1 MKVLIPAFVLF
12 VLSVA
17 KAAEPIDL
25 PTTLRLAGAN
35 AIDVQIAEQRLAE
48 AQGNEQQRVLA
59 FIPTLSVGIGYKNHQ
74 GAIQE
79 VGGNVFDV
87 SKNSTALG
95 GTAALDLN
103 LGEALYQQQAIA
115 ADKNIA
121 AQRFAMQAKAAA
133 AYFELVR
140 AQALVAV
147 ADEAVK
153 ISQSY
158 GKQVT
163 NAVAAGVA
171 FKGDALRVDVQTRR
185 NQLDLEKAKGAVQ
198 QASVQLAAMLRL
210 DPSVTLRASE
220 GEPRVLT
227 LVSTSS
233 NVKALTEKALA
244 QRPELAQQL
253 AALAAARHERDA
265 AVKGPWV
272 PTLTA
277 QVFGGGL
284 DGGTGSSTRGM
295 EDSEDYFVGLSW
307 KIGAGGLFDRG
318 RTRSANAKLK
328 QVELEQ
334 AQIKEAIVAEV
345 VAANEQAKAL
355 AKQVEA
361 AREGV
366 KAAEE
371 NNKLTHERQEF
382 AVGIVLE
389 TVLAEQEL
397 TQARIDYL
405 DAVTAHN
412 AAQYLLLKAVGNLGG
427 SGK

>member
-1 MKVLIPAFVLF
+1 MKVRIPTFVFF

-17 KAAEPIDL
+17 KGDEPIDL

-35 AIDVQIAEQRLAE
+35 AIEVQLAQQKLEE
-48 AQGNEQQRVLA
+48 ARGNEQQRVLA
-59 FIPTLSVGIGYKNHQ
+59 FIPTLSVGIGYKKHQ

-103 LGEALYQQQAIA
+103 LGEAIYQRLAAKQQAIA
-115 ADKNIA
+115 ADKDIA
-121 AQRFAMQAKAAA
+121 AQRFAMQARAAA
-133 AYFELVR
+133 AYLELVR
-140 AQALVAV
+140 AQARVAV
-147 ADEAVK
+147 ADDAVK
-153 ISQSY
+153 ISQGY

-244 QRPELAQQL
+244 LRPELAQQL
-253 AALAAARHERDA
+253 AALAAARHKRDA

-284 DGGTGSSTRGM
+284 D
-295 EDSEDYFVGLSW
+295 
-307 KIGAGGLFDRG
+307 
-318 RTRSANAKLK
+318 
-328 QVELEQ
+328 
-334 AQIKEAIVAEV
+334 
-345 VAANEQAKAL
+345 
-355 AKQVEA
+355 
-361 AREGV
+361 
-366 KAAEE
+366 
-371 NNKLTHERQEF
+371 
-382 AVGIVLE
+382 
-389 TVLAEQEL
+389 
-397 TQARIDYL
+397 
-405 DAVTAHN
+405 
-412 AAQYLLLKAVGNLGG
+412 
-427 SGK
+427 